1 MDERVKE
8 LEKKLTEFIQSQ
20 NFSFTEEVEI
30 AAALREARLRD
41 FATNLDYA
49 LSNIE
54 ELKAQE
60 IYKEMEDASKL
71 MRKYFNKDKETKLED
86 IEKCINEI
94 PKRELV
100 HYNVDNNLKTYND
113 YCENLYKLVLY
124 SSMSGRTVL
133 LQNPEVKRIVSE
145 KVREDVKKYKET
157 PSIPSK
163 LFKLVNK
170 LEETD
175 SNDRYLELRLLQEIC
190 AHKADISI
198 GGITILLNEKENQ
211 REQLR
216 IEYKKN
222 KKAHALKIR
231 KLVLLTT
238 KSKIAMA
245 IALGIVVGTPIA
257 TFNHNMYSNRVKEV
271 KIPGQE
277 TARYENSNSSLCPYP
292 GYSEGVDVRITKKML
307 GKSKRYVTVFG
318 DTQGELVDVKVY
330 DYTNVEVSDEELET
344 IELDSSKIVLNKS
357 FRIEYFSNENDYGK
371 SNIYGTYT
379 GLAHRDVAHVDY
391 KRANIVPVISFTI
404 FELLFF
410 ELIAASIA
418 EGIAHMADSLSEE
431 LKNVRH
437 ELEKTGRIKRETLE
451 KLEDITEEIKNFY
464 YKRDKNKS
472 SYKMIVDE
480 ELEKLQTTK
489 M

>member
-8 LEKKLTEFIQSQ
+8 LERKLTEFIQSQ
-20 NFSFTEEVEI
+20 NFSFAEEVEI

-60 IYKEMEDASKL
+60 IYKEMEDASAL
-71 MRKYFNKDKETKLED
+71 MRKYFSKDKETKLED

-100 HYNVDNNLKTYND
+100 HYNVDDNLKTYND

-222 KKAHALKIR
+222 KKAYATKTI
-231 KLVLLTT
+231 KKVVLTT
-238 KSKIAMA
+238 TATIANVV
-245 IALGIVVGTPIA
+245 ALGIIFGTPIG
-257 TFNHNMYSNRVKEV
+257 TFVFNMYDLSRKDV
-271 KIPGQE
+271 KILGE
-277 TARYENSNSSLCPYP
+277 KAAVYSNDMMKFDPNIDFDYK
-292 GYSEGVDVRITKKML
+292 ITKKL
-307 GKSKRYVTVFG
+307 LNKSKRYVTVFG

-330 DYTNVEVSDEELET
+330 DYTDVDISDEELKT
-344 IELDSSKIVLNKS
+344 IELDSSKIVLSKS
-357 FRIEYFSNENDYGK
+357 FRIEYFSNGNDYGK
-371 SNIYGTYT
+371 RDIYGIYT
-379 GLAHRDVAHVDY
+379 GVGHRDISHVDY
-391 KRANIVPVISFTI
+391 KKGPIFDVLMITIGYLILLEFFAFVIALAI
-404 FELLFF
+404 
-410 ELIAASIA
+410 
-418 EGIAHMADSLSEE
+418 SEE
-431 LKNVRH
+431 ISDPLFVELKKVH
-437 ELEKTGRIKRETLE
+437 YELEETGRIKRETLE
-451 KLEDITEEIKNFY
+451 KLEEITKEIKNFY
-464 YKRDKNKS
+464 YKQDKNKS

-480 ELEKLQTTK
+480 ELEKLRTTK